1 MSQPKT
7 KIWIHAILSTKD
19 RLPLIHPDF
28 ENKVYDFIKDELT
41 NLGCNVELINGSAE
55 HIHVIFLLNPDKSL
69 ADIVNEIMNTSSVNI
84 NKNYFTSGSFAWQ
97 TDFAAYSVSESQ
109 LTKLTEYIKNQKEHH
124 KKQSFV
130 QEYSEFLRL
139 HGLSQ

>member
-41 NLGCNVELINGSAE
+41 NLGCTVELINGSAE
-55 HIHVIFLLNPDKSL
+55 HIHVIFLLNPQKSL
-69 ADIVNEIMNTSSVNI
+69 TDIILEILNTSSETI
-84 NKNYFTSGSFAWQ
+84 NKNFFTSGSFAWQ

-124 KKQSFV
+124 KKQTFM

-139 HGLSQ
+139 HGLS